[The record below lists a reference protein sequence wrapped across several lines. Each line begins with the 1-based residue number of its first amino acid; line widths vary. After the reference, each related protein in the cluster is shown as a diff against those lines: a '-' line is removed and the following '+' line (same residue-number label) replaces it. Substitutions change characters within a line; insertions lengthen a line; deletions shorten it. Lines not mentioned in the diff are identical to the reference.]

1 MNFASGKT
9 GDFIPASMTL
19 SNRAGDDGNARDNVR
34 DNTTSFFWLILLAWF
49 LLKYTKTIPH
59 TGELLMVIATLAS
72 FILLFEYSLRGD
84 DRRLM
89 SCIIAATITGILW
102 APCNAGAAAFV
113 IVGVGMCSRIKN
125 PRTAYAVLYI
135 VCAMLL
141 MANAAW
147 QLPADFLI
155 PTLLFCIPVGLAS
168 ILLEKYARTD
178 EKFLSTQE
186 EIANHARLAERER
199 ISRDIHDVLGHTLS
213 VIALKA
219 DLARKLIKTD
229 LSACAHELIDIEHS
243 ARNTLREV
251 RTTVRNCRASNL
263 NAELSTAKK
272 ALHAAEINM
281 ISLIEQCHI
290 PQPLE
295 NVIALS
301 LREAVTNI
309 IRHAKASQCKITLSS
324 DSRHIRLIVADNGL
338 AKEADKGI
346 RKGSGLNGMTERV
359 HALQGIINLRHANGL
374 SIEILLPIKGTA

>member
-9 GDFIPASMTL
+9 GDFVPASMTL
-19 SNRAGDDGNARDNVR
+19 SNHARDDGNTR
-34 DNTTSFFWLILLAWF
+34 DNTRSFFWLILLAWF
-49 LLKYTKTIPH
+49 LLKYTNAIPH
-59 TGELLMVIATLAS
+59 TGELLMVLATFVS
-72 FILLFEYSLRGD
+72 FILMFEYSLRVGG
-84 DRRLM
+84 RSLM
-89 SCIIAATITGILW
+89 TCIIVATIMGILW
-102 APCNAGAAAFV
+102 APYNTGAAAFV
-113 IVGVGMCSRIKN
+113 IVGVGMCSRIEN
-125 PRTAYAVLYI
+125 PRSAYAVLYI

-155 PTLLFCIPVGLAS
+155 PTLLFCIPVGLVS
-168 ILLEKYARTD
+168 ILLEKNSRAD
-178 EKFLSTQE
+178 DKLFMKHE
-186 EIANHARLAERER
+186 EIANNARLAERER

-243 ARNTLREV
+243 ARNTLRDV

-263 NAELSTAKK
+263 NSELGSAKK
-272 ALHAAEINM
+272 ALQAANVNM

-290 PQPLE
+290 PQSLE

-338 AKEADKGI
+338 IKQADSDI
-346 RKGSGLNGMTERV
+346 RKGSGLNGMAERV
-359 HALQGIINLRHANGL
+359 HALQGTINIHHANGL